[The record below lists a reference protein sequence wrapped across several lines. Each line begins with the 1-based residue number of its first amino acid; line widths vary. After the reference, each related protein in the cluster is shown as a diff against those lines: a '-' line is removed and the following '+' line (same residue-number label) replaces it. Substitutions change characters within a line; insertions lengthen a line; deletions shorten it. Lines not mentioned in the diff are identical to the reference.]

1 MAAAAGMPRQARLRR
16 AADFDALRQANSGR
30 IGGRCFVLRYGNN
43 EVGNARMGLAI
54 SKRVSKR
61 AVDRN
66 RLKRLARESFRR
78 ALPGLPPVDIV
89 VTAHTIALECSGA
102 ELLAELDELF
112 ARVRP
117 LKAAQ
122 PTGTIAR

>member
-16 AADFDALRQANSGR
+16 AADFDALRQASGR
-30 IGGRCFVLRYGNN
+30 LGGRCFVLRYGNN
-43 EVGNARMGLAI
+43 ELGIARMGLAI

-102 ELLAELDELF
+102 DLLAELDELF
-112 ARVRP
+112 ARLRP

-122 PTGTIAR
+122 PPGTIAR